1 MTVTSQTRSV
11 SNRRQIVSALVVS
24 GVVTLLTLGVAFGL
38 LVSGIELFWVAFPV
52 GFGGVFPVALNPV
65 GLRDSLRRVSTGW
78 WTDSAVPDDAGSR
91 ATRSSRRSEL

>member
-38 LVSGIELFWVAFPV
+38 LVSGIEPFWVTFPV
-52 GFGGVFPVALNPV
+52 GFGGVLPAALGACALPTPAS
-65 GLRDSLRRVSTGW
+65 GDGT
-78 WTDSAVPDDAGSR
+78 
-91 ATRSSRRSEL
+91 